1 MYHIQM
7 LACIQKKKALS
18 YSERQ
23 MSPEGIILVKSTK
36 INRDKQNRTVSSH
49 KQMLRRLLLLF
60 AATESHFQ
68 EFGVRKMWRC
78 WPKGIS
84 EL

>member
-1 MYHIQM
+1 
-7 LACIQKKKALS
+7 
-18 YSERQ
+18 
-23 MSPEGIILVKSTK
+23 
-36 INRDKQNRTVSSH
+36 
-49 KQMLRRLLLLF
+49 LLLLF